1 MDKIRV
7 VLLCN
12 IFRPTAL
19 ASLMLGL
26 AFINRVLPPLIEV
39 GEFTIR
45 YVDIATVLLV
55 WVAFWKLYV
64 QRISFFQ
71 DKWWIFF
78 RPLIPFFIYAG
89 LSIGLVQIY
98 VPDVVWASV
107 ASYIR
112 LVITILMGWLIYMS
126 IEKEDDLELIVKSI
140 LIFATI
146 SIIFGIWQAFSEPL
160 ERILIDRYG
169 GFLGINNFGFVSG
182 LLIVWSVVAF
192 IYNTISLSSII
203 ALLIG
208 LFGLFLSKS
217 ATSIMAVIATI
228 LFLGIVLIRAK
239 FSKKMQI
246 VASISVLIVGIGL
259 LIGILR
265 VIRSSDLIG
274 LLTLSSGSWAQRLI
288 LAYAALQI
296 FFNHPLGVGWQASK
310 TKAIIGDPNL
320 NKTLMETFPQFDRG
334 YLFVD
339 YQLSLHNMYL
349 QILAELGIIGFLL
362 FTYGIARVAKMLITL
377 TNKISAKSQLKQHAM
392 FCAIGLVYL
401 LIWWNSRVLFG
412 GHIESILAVSFLSI
426 IAKIGQF
433 EDQNKTQ
440 KSI

>member
-1 MDKIRV
+1 MDKIRI

-26 AFINRVLPPLIEV
+26 AFVNRVLPPLIEV

-45 YVDIATVLLV
+45 YIDIATALLA

-71 DKWWIFF
+71 DKWWVFF
-78 RPLIPFFIYAG
+78 RPLVPFFIYAG
-89 LSIGLVQIY
+89 LSIGLVRIY
-98 VPDVVWASV
+98 VPDVIWASV

-126 IEKEDDLELIVKSI
+126 IEKEHDLELIVKSI

-146 SIIFGIWQAFSEPL
+146 SIIFGIWQAFSESL

-203 ALLIG
+203 TLLIG

-246 VASISVLIVGIGL
+246 AASISVLIVGIGL

-274 LLTLSSGSWAQRLI
+274 LLTLSGGSWAQRLI

-320 NKTLMETFPQFDRG
+320 NKTLMETFPQFHRG
-334 YLFVD
+334 YFFVD

-362 FTYGIARVAKMLITL
+362 FIYGIAQIAKMLIDL
-377 TNKISAKSQLKQHAM
+377 TNKISAKSQLKQYAM
-392 FCAIGLVYL
+392 FCAISLVYL

-433 EDQNKTQ
+433 EDRNKTQ